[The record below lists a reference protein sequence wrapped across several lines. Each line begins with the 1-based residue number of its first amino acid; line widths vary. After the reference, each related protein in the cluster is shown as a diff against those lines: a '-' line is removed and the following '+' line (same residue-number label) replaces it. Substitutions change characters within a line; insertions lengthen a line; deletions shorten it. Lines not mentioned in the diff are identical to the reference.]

1 MSDAGHVTVP
11 RPVLAVVPAF
21 VRDEADMQT
30 LLTTLVTLQATA
42 PGTPVLVVDDCSPA
56 SGLMDQL
63 RAIATEVDAT
73 VVRNAENSGFAT
85 SVNVGLR
92 AARDAGAD
100 AVLVNADI
108 EFDTPHWLEALQRRQ
123 DTQGRPAAVV
133 GGLLRYPNGLIQ
145 HAGVHYSILARDWD
159 HRFRFGPAA
168 LPEAQVAARC
178 PVTAALQLIRN
189 ETLRDVGLFDENY
202 FMGWE
207 DVDYCLRVFAAGLEC
222 IYEPAC
228 TAIHAES
235 VFRRDP
241 SPELARKTY
250 ASGLRLWTTYSQDD
264 MARFAPAVG

>member
-1 MSDAGHVTVP
+1 MSFP
-11 RPVLAVVPAF
+11 RPTLAVVPAF
-21 VRDEADMQT
+21 VRNEHDMQT
-30 LLTTLVTLQATA
+30 LLTALVTLQETA
-42 PGTPVLVVDDCSPA
+42 PGTPALVVDDCSPNKR
-56 SGLMDQL
+56 LMDQL
-63 RAIATEVDAT
+63 AVIAGEVDAT
-73 VVRNAENSGFAT
+73 VVRNAENSGFAA

-92 AARDAGAD
+92 EARSAGGD

-108 EFDTPHWLEALQRRQ
+108 EFDTPRWLDALQRRV

-133 GGLLRYPNGLIQ
+133 GGMLRYPNGLIQ
-145 HAGVHYSILARDWD
+145 HAGVYYSILSRDWD

-168 LPEAQVAARC
+168 LPEAQVPARC

-189 ETLRDVGLFDENY
+189 ETLHEVGLYDEAY

-228 TAIHAES
+228 SAVHAES
-235 VFRRDP
+235 VFRKDP
-241 SPELARKTY
+241 SPELRRKTFE
-250 ASGLRLWTTYSQDD
+250 SGVRLWSTHSQSD